1 MLTRGGV
8 VPCCRFLRFEQ
19 FTSVANVTFPNGY
32 ERFLEGVNFLNFDL
46 SWIFSIG
53 CFLEVNFHDRLLW
66 TTIAPVVTMGLLG
79 GTYAVA
85 LRQHRRSPETV
96 LRGIRHKHVSMALLV
111 TFLVYSSVSSVL
123 FQMFACDDLD
133 DDKLYLRA
141 DYRLEC
147 DSPKHRALQIYAGL
161 MILFYPVGIPGLYA
175 FLLFSNRH
183 ILRDKQSRKES
194 SAVRSTL
201 DLWKPYK
208 PQRFYYEVIECGR
221 RVMLTG
227 VIVFIYPNTAAQ
239 IAVTLAISVVFM
251 IISEVLAP
259 HESHWDAWITRMG
272 HIVIF
277 ATMYVALLLKVDVS
291 GENTTSQKTFENVL
305 IAAHGCLIL
314 VVLVEAVLTA
324 LSLRAG
330 KHREDPTPRLQNSSR
345 FHQRIQSSLAEE
357 DEDAKNEF
365 ELIEKN

>member
-1 MLTRGGV
+1 
-8 VPCCRFLRFEQ
+8 
-19 FTSVANVTFPNGY
+19 
-32 ERFLEGVNFLNFDL
+32 
-46 SWIFSIG
+46 
-53 CFLEVNFHDRLLW
+53 
-66 TTIAPVVTMGLLG
+66 
-79 GTYAVA
+79 
-85 LRQHRRSPETV
+85 
-96 LRGIRHKHVSMALLV
+96 
-111 TFLVYSSVSSVL
+111 
-123 FQMFACDDLD
+123 
-133 DDKLYLRA
+133 
-141 DYRLEC
+141 
-147 DSPKHRALQIYAGL
+147 

-239 IAVTLAISVVFM
+239 IAVTLAISVVFI

-272 HIVIF
+272 HIVI
-277 ATMYVALLLKVDVS
+277 LLKVDVS

-330 KHREDPTPRLQNSSR
+330 KHREDPTPRLQNSST